1 MRVWI
6 LDFSFIKDGHACSI
20 YKWDEQCATNKCGF
34 ARNILKHDKI
44 GKVCGHVSLYKFFN
58 INENPEYKKSKFPE
72 NLPKYVYLNFQI
84 WFPKYKFK
92 HSKYIKNVEVH
103 SLRTP
108 GLKYSC

>member
-44 GKVCGHVSLYKFFN
+44 GKVCGHVSLYSNYFTN
-58 INENPEYKKSKFPE
+58 SWAVLYYTAS
-72 NLPKYVYLNFQI
+72 
-84 WFPKYKFK
+84 
-92 HSKYIKNVEVH
+92 
-103 SLRTP
+103 
-108 GLKYSC
+108 